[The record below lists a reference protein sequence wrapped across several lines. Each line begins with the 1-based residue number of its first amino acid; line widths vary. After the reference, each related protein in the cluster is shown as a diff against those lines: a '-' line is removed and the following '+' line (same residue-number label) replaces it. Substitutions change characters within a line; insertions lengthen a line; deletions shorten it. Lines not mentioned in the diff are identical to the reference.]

1 MMLKKFLLVLAFIS
15 LLLLSFFLSQKYLS
29 FFAFIRPETQIIEQ
43 IKDNLQ
49 EKELPLKKYSIPNL
63 AAEAKENQK
72 IYPEI
77 EIVKLLNEDDL
88 ESSVDIYLFKYRSQG
103 KTISGT
109 INISREILTSSEP
122 IEDLPIIVMIRGYV
136 PLEIYYPGNGTK
148 NAAKVLAENAFITIA
163 PDYLGFGES
172 DPETEDPWENRFVKI
187 KNTADLILTLRQNN
201 TLILPKPTTDLTASS
216 AATKNIKLTFNHEK
230 MAIWGHSNGGQIA
243 VTTLEVLGENIPT
256 SLWAPVLAPFP
267 YSVLY
272 FSDEDLDEGKEAR
285 KFVALFEEDYD
296 VFDFSLTQH
305 LDLLNAK
312 LQIQH
317 GSNDDSALPVW
328 TTDFLAK
335 VELENKKRRENNLKE
350 IEIDHYQYPG
360 AGHNLEGAWNTAI
373 QKDLLFFKQELKIE

>member
-1 MMLKKFLLVLAFIS
+1 MLKKFLLVLAFIS

>member
-1 MMLKKFLLVLAFIS
+1 MLKKFLLVLAFIS
-15 LLLLSFFLSQKYLS
+15 LLLLSFFLSQKYSS

-63 AAEAKENQK
+63 AAEVKENQK

-201 TLILPKPTTDLTASS
+201 TLILPNPTTDLTASS